1 MTPLL
6 GLVVVLG
13 RPATKPL
20 DMVPQ
25 VLGDVG
31 VPTQVVGQTQDMA
44 AVVDTAESMC
54 GSKEMDD
61 YFNEHSGG
69 ATERWLDRHRNV
81 WNSCASH
88 TAPCAARHAV
98 SRPQVRSAASSRSAA
113 TRIAPATSSAACTRP
128 RALRRM
134 WRAASA
140 SRRTTA
146 TLAAASSMRSRRPAA
161 RT

>member
-69 ATERWLDRHRNV
+69 ATERWLNRHRNV
-81 WNSCASH
+81 WNGCASH
-88 TAPCAARHAV
+88 TAPCAAR
-98 SRPQVRSAASSRSAA
+98 R
-113 TRIAPATSSAACTRP
+113 
-128 RALRRM
+128 
-134 WRAASA
+134 
-140 SRRTTA
+140 
-146 TLAAASSMRSRRPAA
+146 
-161 RT
+161 